1 MPINSFLYPGAK
13 TTPAYEVANSCRF
26 NDDSTDYLTKST
38 VTPTDN
44 TKGTFSCWFKRGNL
58 GGTKVI
64 FGGGTNIGVSSG
76 TKDFRIYLDSDYLEF
91 YQDDYSV
98 SGNNTI
104 RFANTLLR
112 DTNAWYHLC
121 VAIDT
126 AQSDNANKVKFY
138 LWEK

>member
-1 MPINSFLYPGAK
+1 MPLILGTNSIKDTGYN
-13 TTPAYEVANSCRF
+13 VANSLRF

-38 VTPTDN
+38 VSPTDN

-58 GGTKVI
+58 SGTKVI
-64 FGGGTNIGVSSG
+64 FGGGTNIGVTSG

-112 DTNAWYHLC
+112 DPSAWYHLC

-138 LWEK
+138 LN